1 MCHGGG
7 GRSVT
12 VVGSDGLVAAVGNGG
27 DVEAGLMVVVRG
39 GVLLIVDDAKSSVG
53 VCRYSIWFTIAY

>member
-1 MCHGGG
+1 MCRGGG

-53 VCRYSIWFTIAY
+53 VCQILDLVYNCL